1 MSWGKLVYGCF
12 TFDERLAAKK
22 TMPVIILKTV
32 KYPWEDPHI
41 VGRNL
46 GGILIL
52 TKRIFFSFVL
62 FFQFFFLKK
71 KKSHNH
77 SFLAL
82 TKSLQINARVVMK
95 KGDGIDRQRGRKAI

>member
-41 VGRNL
+41 VGRNHD
-46 GGILIL
+46 GILIL

-62 FFQFFFLKK
+62 FFQFFLFKK
-71 KKSHNH
+71 KKKPQSQLLSFDEIAANKCTRSHE
-77 SFLAL
+77 
-82 TKSLQINARVVMK
+82 K
-95 KGDGIDRQRGRKAI
+95 RGWN